1 MLAIANRLQGT
12 FSHGDHVQFIEMT
25 GEQLFSIM
33 LPDEL
38 NRDELEAA
46 GVHESSIVRV
56 NPQGDLE
63 LRRPD
68 GWAILGGLLGDFE
81 QRVIT
86 KTGLGWSYPLKDSGE

>member
-1 MLAIANRLQGT
+1 MVAT
-12 FSHGDHVQFIEMT
+12 VKFIEIT

-46 GVHESSIVRV
+46 GVHSHSVVRV
-56 NPQGDLE
+56 NLQGDLE

-68 GWAILGGLLGDFE
+68 GWMIIGGLLGDY
-81 QRVIT
+81 QHRVESH
-86 KTGLGWSYPLKDSGE
+86 TGLEYCSPMADSAG